1 VRRKGE
7 GCGWAKQSFGPRK
20 TPSPITQ
27 NKGGAK
33 VNMNSSL
40 KKPFVTLEYNKGKE
54 KFLEPSK
61 KPPIHVY
68 LHYSKESNGQ

>member
-40 KKPFVTLEYNKGKE
+40 KKPFVTLEYNKGKD
-54 KFLEPSK
+54 KFLTLFKGVQWTMIPYQF
-61 KPPIHVY
+61 P
-68 LHYSKESNGQ
+68 